1 MLSSTQKNE
10 IKTLIKAVELKSSA
24 EIVAVISQKS
34 MIFSNFLPKS
44 IKLKFTKILAKNKFK
59 KLNLHHTKDRLGVM
73 FFVSIKDKCVHIL
86 SDVGIKEKISD
97 ESWAEVV
104 EEFIKFVKKDE
115 FAKGYI
121 QAIKRSSK
129 MLVENFPIRKNDINE
144 LLDEVIE
151 I

>member
-86 SDVGIKEKISD
+86 SDVGIKRKLAMRAGLK
-97 ESWAEVV
+97 SWKNLSNLSKKTSFKRLYTSYKA
-104 EEFIKFVKKDE
+104 KF
-115 FAKGYI
+115 
-121 QAIKRSSK
+121 
-129 MLVENFPIRKNDINE
+129 
-144 LLDEVIE
+144 
-151 I
+151 